1 MRVSDS
7 PNQQSRPWM
16 PAAVRHDEPR
26 GDDELLA
33 RIAAGSQ
40 SALSELIARHGR
52 GLRIFAA
59 RYLGNAGDA
68 EDVVQEVFVT
78 VWKQAARFDP
88 ARGRASTWL
97 YRITANRCIDQ
108 RRRSALRSFIGLDDI
123 RDEVASPEADAE
135 ATTAA
140 RQELAIVRDGLSRLP
155 ERQRMAVLLR
165 AVGDLDIAAIAEV
178 MGSSVGSAEQLLVR
192 GRRAL
197 RDHLAMAAV
206 GRERKSS

>member
-1 MRVSDS
+1 MRISDS
-7 PNQQSRPWM
+7 PNQQPRPWM
-16 PAAVRHDEPR
+16 PAAVRHEVPR

-33 RIAAGSQ
+33 RIATGSQ
-40 SALSELIARHGR
+40 SALSELIACHGP

-108 RRRSALRSFIGLDDI
+108 RRRRALRSFIGLDDI
-123 RDEVASPEADAE
+123 RDEIASPEADAE

-178 MGSSVGSAEQLLVR
+178 MGSSAGSAEQLLVR

-197 RDHLAMAAV
+197 RDHLAMVAV

>member
-1 MRVSDS
+1 
-7 PNQQSRPWM
+7 M
-16 PAAVRHDEPR
+16 PAAVLHEQPR
-26 GDDELLA
+26 GDEELLA
-33 RIAAGSQ
+33 RMAAGSQ
-40 SALSELIARHGR
+40 GALSELIARHGR
-52 GLRIFAA
+52 GLRTFAA
-59 RYLGNAGDA
+59 RYLGHAGDA

-108 RRRSALRSFIGLDDI
+108 RRRRALRSFIGLDDLRQEI
-123 RDEVASPEADAE
+123 AAPEADAE

-155 ERQRMAVLLR
+155 ARQRMAVLLR

-178 MGSSVGSAEQLLVR
+178 MSVSTGSVEQLLVR

-197 RDHLAMAAV
+197 RDHSAMAAA

>member
-1 MRVSDS
+1 MRIS
-7 PNQQSRPWM
+7 PPKPRQRV
-16 PAAVRHDEPR
+16 PAAVPHEEPR

-40 SALSELIARHGR
+40 GALSELIARHGR
-52 GLRIFAA
+52 GLRMFAA
-59 RYLGNAGDA
+59 RYLGHAGDA
-68 EDVVQEVFVT
+68 EDVVQEVLVT

-108 RRRSALRSFIGLDDI
+108 RRRRALRSFIGLDDVSQEI
-123 RDEVASPEADAE
+123 ASPEADAE

-178 MGSSVGSAEQLLVR
+178 MGASTGSTEQLLVR
-192 GRRAL
+192 ARRAL
-197 RDHLAMAAV
+197 RDHLAMAAA

>member
-1 MRVSDS
+1 MRIS
-7 PNQQSRPWM
+7 PPKPRQRV
-16 PAAVRHDEPR
+16 PAAVPHEEPG

-40 SALSELIARHGR
+40 GALSELIARHGR
-52 GLRIFAA
+52 GLRMFAA
-59 RYLGNAGDA
+59 RYLGHAGDA

-78 VWKQAARFDP
+78 VWNQAARFDP

-108 RRRSALRSFIGLDDI
+108 RRRRALRSFIGLDDVSQEI
-123 RDEVASPEADAE
+123 ASPDADGE

-178 MGSSVGSAEQLLVR
+178 MGASTGSTEQLLVR

-197 RDHLAMAAV
+197 RDHLAMAAA

>member
-1 MRVSDS
+1 M
-7 PNQQSRPWM
+7 
-16 PAAVRHDEPR
+16 
-26 GDDELLA
+26 
-33 RIAAGSQ
+33 
-40 SALSELIARHGR
+40 
-52 GLRIFAA
+52 FAA

-68 EDVVQEVFVT
+68 EDVVQEVFVA
-78 VWKQAARFDP
+78 VWKQATRFDP
-88 ARGRASTWL
+88 AKGRASTWL

-108 RRRSALRSFIGLDDI
+108 RRRRALRSFIGLDDI
-123 RDEVASPEADAE
+123 GDELVSPEADAE

-178 MGSSVGSAEQLLVR
+178 MGSSIGSAEQLLVR

-206 GRERKSS
+206 GRERESS

>member
-1 MRVSDS
+1 MT
-7 PNQQSRPWM
+7 
-16 PAAVRHDEPR
+16 ATVRHDQAR

-33 RIAAGSQ
+33 AIAAGSQ
-40 SALSELIARHGR
+40 SALSELIVRHGR

-88 ARGRASTWL
+88 AKGRASTWL

-108 RRRSALRSFIGLDDI
+108 RRRRALRSFIGLNDV
-123 RDEVASPEADAE
+123 RDEVAAPEADAE

-178 MGSSVGSAEQLLVR
+178 MGGSVGSAEQLLVR

-206 GRERKSS
+206 GRERESS

>member
-1 MRVSDS
+1 
-7 PNQQSRPWM
+7 M
-16 PAAVRHDEPR
+16 PAAVRDEAAN
-26 GDDELLA
+26 GDEELLA

-40 SALSELIARHGR
+40 TALSALMARHGR
-52 GLRIFAA
+52 GLRTFAT
-59 RYLGNAGDA
+59 RYLGHAADA

-88 ARGRASTWL
+88 GRARASTWL

-108 RRRSALRSFIGLDDI
+108 RRRRALRNFFGLDDI
-123 RDEVASPEADAE
+123 AEEPAAPEANAE
-135 ATTAA
+135 TATAA

-155 ERQRMAVLLR
+155 ERQRMALLLR
-165 AVGDLDIAAIAEV
+165 AVGELDIGAIAEV
-178 MGSSVGSAEQLLVR
+178 MGASAGSVEQLLVR

-197 RDHLAMAAV
+197 RDHLADAAG

>member
-1 MRVSDS
+1 MV
-7 PNQQSRPWM
+7 
-16 PAAVRHDEPR
+16 PAAVPHKEPR
-26 GDDELLA
+26 EDDELLA
-33 RIAAGSQ
+33 RIAQGNQ
-40 SALSELIARHGR
+40 GALSELIARHGR
-52 GLRIFAA
+52 GLRVFAA

-78 VWKQAARFDP
+78 IWKQAARFDP

-108 RRRSALRSFIGLDDI
+108 RRRRALRTFMGLDDVH
-123 RDEVASPEADAE
+123 DSVPSQEPDAE

-140 RQELAIVRDGLSRLP
+140 RQELAIVREGLSRLP

-165 AVGDLDIAAIAEV
+165 AVADLDIAAIAEV
-178 MGSSVGSAEQLLVR
+178 MGSSAGSAEQLLVR
-192 GRRAL
+192 GRRGL
-197 RDHLAMAAV
+197 RDHLATAAE

>member
-1 MRVSDS
+1 
-7 PNQQSRPWM
+7 M
-16 PAAVRHDEPR
+16 PAAVRDEAAN
-26 GDDELLA
+26 GDEELLA

-40 SALSELIARHGR
+40 AALSALMVRHGR
-52 GLRIFAA
+52 GLRTFAA
-59 RYLGNAGDA
+59 RYLGHAADA

-88 ARGRASTWL
+88 GRARASTWL

-108 RRRSALRSFIGLDDI
+108 RRRRALRNFFGLDDI
-123 RDEVASPEADAE
+123 AEEPAAPEANAE
-135 ATTAA
+135 TATAA

-155 ERQRMAVLLR
+155 ERQRMALLLR
-165 AVGDLDIAAIAEV
+165 AVGELDIAAIAEV
-178 MGSSVGSAEQLLVR
+178 MGASAGSVEQLLVR

-197 RDHLAMAAV
+197 RDHLADAAG

>member
-1 MRVSDS
+1 
-7 PNQQSRPWM
+7 M
-16 PAAVRHDEPR
+16 PAVVRDEASK
-26 GDDELLA
+26 GDEDLLA

-40 SALSELIARHGR
+40 AALSELMARHGR
-52 GLRIFAA
+52 GLRIFAT
-59 RYLGNAGDA
+59 RYLGHAADA

-88 ARGRASTWL
+88 GRARASTWL

-108 RRRSALRSFIGLDDI
+108 RRRRTLRNFFGLDDI
-123 RDEVASPEADAE
+123 AEESAAPEANAE
-135 ATTAA
+135 TATAA

-155 ERQRMAVLLR
+155 ERQRMALLLR
-165 AVGDLDIAAIAEV
+165 AVGELDVAAIAEV
-178 MGSSVGSAEQLLVR
+178 MGASAGSVEQLLVR

-197 RDHLAMAAV
+197 RDHLADAAG

>member
-1 MRVSDS
+1 MV
-7 PNQQSRPWM
+7 
-16 PAAVRHDEPR
+16 PAVVQHEEPR
-26 GDDELLA
+26 EDDELLA
-33 RIAAGSQ
+33 RVAAGNQ
-40 SALSELIARHGR
+40 GALSALITRHGR
-52 GLRIFAA
+52 GLRVFAA

-108 RRRSALRSFIGLDDI
+108 RRRRALRSFIGLDDI
-123 RDEVASPEADAE
+123 SDEVASQEADAE

-155 ERQRMAVLLR
+155 ERQRMALLLR
-165 AVGDLDIAAIAEV
+165 AVADLDIAAIAEV
-178 MGSSVGSAEQLLVR
+178 MGGSAGSAEQLLVR

-197 RDHLAMAAV
+197 RAHLRDHLAMAAE

>member
-1 MRVSDS
+1 
-7 PNQQSRPWM
+7 M
-16 PAAVRHDEPR
+16 PVAVQHEKPR
-26 GDDELLA
+26 EDDELLA
-33 RIAAGSQ
+33 RVAAGNQ

-52 GLRIFAA
+52 GLRTFAA
-59 RYLGNAGDA
+59 RYLGNEGDA

-78 VWKQAARFDP
+78 VWKQAVRFDS

-108 RRRSALRSFIGLDDI
+108 RRRQALRTFMGLDDI
-123 RDEVASPEADAE
+123 SDEVASREPDAE
-135 ATTAA
+135 AATAA

-178 MGSSVGSAEQLLVR
+178 MGGSVGSAEQLLVR

-197 RDHLAMAAV
+197 RDHLAMTAE

>member
-1 MRVSDS
+1 VQHDQPRSDD
-7 PNQQSRPWM
+7 
-16 PAAVRHDEPR
+16 A
-26 GDDELLA
+26 LLA

-52 GLRIFAA
+52 GLRMFAA

-68 EDVVQEVFVT
+68 EDVVQEVFVA
-78 VWKQAARFDP
+78 VWKQATRFDP
-88 ARGRASTWL
+88 AKGRASTWL

-108 RRRSALRSFIGLDDI
+108 RRRRALRSFIGLDDI
-123 RDEVASPEADAE
+123 GDELVSPEADAE

-178 MGSSVGSAEQLLVR
+178 MGSSIGSAEQLLVR

-206 GRERKSS
+206 GRERESS